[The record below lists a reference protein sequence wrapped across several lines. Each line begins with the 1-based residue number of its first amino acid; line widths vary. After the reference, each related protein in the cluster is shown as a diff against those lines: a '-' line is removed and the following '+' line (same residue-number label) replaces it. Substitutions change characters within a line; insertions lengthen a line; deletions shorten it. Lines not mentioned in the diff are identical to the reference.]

1 MRRVP
6 YQLWDLGQVG
16 TGEMQCPQLHWAE
29 QMKAGLGKSQQKGL
43 CCWKNLAP
51 WGQTCLFSGKAEDQV
66 RRPDVNPH
74 PANLLLMYP
83 PQALFTPL
91 HNGKKR
97 RQHPQSSGLEKEASG
112 TRLVASGARGEG
124 GRAEACSL
132 CS

>member
-1 MRRVP
+1 
-6 YQLWDLGQVG
+6 
-16 TGEMQCPQLHWAE
+16 MQCPQQHWAE
-29 QMKAGLGKSQQKGL
+29 QVKAGLGKSQQKGL
-43 CCWKNLAP
+43 CCRKTSCSLGAD
-51 WGQTCLFSGKAEDQV
+51 LSFSGKAEDQV

-74 PANLLLMYP
+74 PANSLLMYP

>member
-1 MRRVP
+1 M
-6 YQLWDLGQVG
+6 
-16 TGEMQCPQLHWAE
+16 
-29 QMKAGLGKSQQKGL
+29 
-43 CCWKNLAP
+43 AP
-51 WGQTCLFSGKAEDQV
+51 WGADLSFSGKAEGQV

-74 PANLLLMYP
+74 PANSLLLCP

-112 TRLVASGARGEG
+112 MRPVVSGA
-124 GRAEACSL
+124 SNL